1 MNTEGLKLTDD
12 AIAKIAQM
20 LQIAILSG
28 TDIVDNLRMMQF
40 VVVDDQL
47 APDPNFVEQLDQN
60 IQNMLSE
67 LSESPKSE

>member
-67 LSESPKSE
+67 LSEAPKSE